1 MNKKLFL
8 IGLGIPSVFLLPSYL
23 YLEST
28 KDSVYIPGGL
38 NRGLRCF
45 YNASKIT
52 FKYLYVKIN

>member
-1 MNKKLFL
+1 MSKKLFF
-8 IGLGIPSVFLLPSYL
+8 IGLGISSVLLFPSYR

-52 FKYLYVKIN
+52 FKYLHVKII